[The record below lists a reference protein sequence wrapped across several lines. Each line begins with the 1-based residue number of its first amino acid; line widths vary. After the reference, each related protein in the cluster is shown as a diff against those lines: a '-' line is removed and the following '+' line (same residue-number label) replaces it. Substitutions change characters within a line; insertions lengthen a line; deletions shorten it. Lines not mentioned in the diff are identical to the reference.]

1 MAQSS
6 QSSPA
11 GNLRLPHLPKWPIV
25 RSVPPDGAEGEPFS
39 EGPVITFTLQIPFP
53 LGFKDDSVCIVQPF
67 ASWADSGAA
76 SLYGEKPF
84 VVLRFCNV
92 PIDDYDPYP
101 QRGAEVLKKHYGFTS
116 EEDESKGDDQSSSDA
131 VYEQWVSMETPNVRL
146 DNEEPLDEAFAFHRC
161 LQVLSDLLR
170 AHNLVYHDHRVRPIT
185 TYDVG
190 AVVFMGEFKQHGET
204 VAWELVR
211 PIYMHPHRYFRF
223 QANRDIGDDS
233 KQLVVAY
240 NQLKDHPFNTAREW
254 YRRAEYAREYSGDSV
269 DVVVSLQTSMESM
282 LYSTWRMLLV
292 DQGKSSVQ
300 ISNVI
305 TPDSP
310 YRPLLVRHLSQLLG
324 GRWDTDAIDTT
335 VGKYWHRLYLLR
347 NRTVHGGYHPSW
359 ADGEAAYDAYK
370 EMRDFVNE
378 RLRQRYRTYPRTL
391 LAKLGGAGL
400 RRRGWSSE
408 WMESFIKQVESEPGP
423 FYLPHDQRTPHA
435 DS

>member
-1 MAQSS
+1 M
-6 QSSPA
+6 
-11 GNLRLPHLPKWPIV
+11 
-25 RSVPPDGAEGEPFS
+25 
-39 EGPVITFTLQIPFP
+39 
-53 LGFKDDSVCIVQPF
+53 
-67 ASWADSGAA
+67 
-76 SLYGEKPF
+76 
-84 VVLRFCNV
+84 
-92 PIDDYDPYP
+92 
-101 QRGAEVLKKHYGFTS
+101 
-116 EEDESKGDDQSSSDA
+116 
-131 VYEQWVSMETPNVRL
+131 
-146 DNEEPLDEAFAFHRC
+146 
-161 LQVLSDLLR
+161 
-170 AHNLVYHDHRVRPIT
+170 
-185 TYDVG
+185 
-190 AVVFMGEFKQHGET
+190 
-204 VAWELVR
+204 
-211 PIYMHPHRYFRF
+211 
-223 QANRDIGDDS
+223 
-233 KQLVVAY
+233 
-240 NQLKDHPFNTAREW
+240 
-254 YRRAEYAREYSGDSV
+254 

-292 DQGKSSVQ
+292 DRGKSSVQ

-324 GRWDTDAIDTT
+324 GRWDTDAVDTT

-423 FYLPHDQRTPHA
+423 FYLPHDQRTPHT